1 MNAKRIYMTL
11 IAVIILTAQTA
22 IAGAQQ
28 GQDNR
33 RPRGG
38 WATIS
43 RAAKA
48 DLNIQRQD
56 STQDSIETDA
66 VEPRASE
73 PRKKL
78 VGTWVITVPD
88 SPGEPGFSALQTF
101 NEDGTMTETSS
112 LLGQLPEG
120 PAHGVWD
127 GKKSDYAVTFELFAF
142 DPSGEAVGRIR
153 VRARIHLTNDDN
165 LTADTAVD
173 FIEPDGTVVSD
184 IGGGPFTGKRLLLL
198 PVN

>member
-1 MNAKRIYMTL
+1 MNGKRIYLAL
-11 IAVIILTAQTA
+11 IAITILTAQTA

-28 GQDNR
+28 GQDVR
-33 RPRGG
+33 RPRSG

-43 RAAKA
+43 RAARA
-48 DLNIQRQD
+48 DIGIQGHDAIR
-56 STQDSIETDA
+56 DSIQTDS
-66 VEPRASE
+66 VEPAAVDAR
-73 PRKKL
+73 RRL

-88 SPGEPGFSALQTF
+88 APDSPGFSALQTF

-142 DPSGEAVGRIR
+142 DPSGVSVGRIR
-153 VRARIHLTNDDN
+153 VRASIHLINDDN

-173 FIEPDGTVVSD
+173 FIDPDGTITPN
-184 IGGGPFTGKRLLLL
+184 IGSGPFTGKRIQLV